1 MGVIGHESLRLLG
14 YAASKHPEAASG
26 SSRESTAMKIGE
38 LARAAQCSVET
49 IRYYEKEGLLSA
61 PLRTDGNYRDYGPGH
76 IERLRFIRNCR
87 ALDMAQEEIR
97 QLLGWMDHPADDC
110 GVVNRLVDDHIRH
123 VEMRLAEL
131 ERLRGQLQ
139 SLRQSCQARR
149 TVEDCAIL
157 QALTHREPQ
166 ASPLRHHHLG

>member
-1 MGVIGHESLRLLG
+1 
-14 YAASKHPEAASG
+14 
-26 SSRESTAMKIGE
+26 MKIGE

-76 IERLRFIRNCR
+76 IERLRFFRNCR

>member
-1 MGVIGHESLRLLG
+1 
-14 YAASKHPEAASG
+14 
-26 SSRESTAMKIGE
+26 MKIGE
-38 LARAAQCSVET
+38 LAQAAQCSVET
-49 IRYYEKEGLLSA
+49 IRYYEKEGLLPA
-61 PLRTDGNYRDYGPGH
+61 PSRTRGNYRDYGAGH
-76 IERLRFIRNCR
+76 IERLCFIRNCR